1 MWCSH
6 VCAYFLITLIYVS
19 QNKTIPARENPDC
32 AAVAPPIDR
41 SEGLM
46 SARGRRRLLGSHY
59 PVGLISWSFSCWDV
73 IIECFILYICYSRV
87 RWDTYF
93 STTSIV

>member
-6 VCAYFLITLIYVS
+6 VCTYFLITLIYVS
-19 QNKTIPARENPDC
+19 QNSTIPARENPDC
-32 AAVAPPIDR
+32 AAVAPPSDR

-46 SARGRRRLLGSHY
+46 SARGRQRLLGSPY

-73 IIECFILYICYSRV
+73 YWSHLKAIRECHILFMFIV
-87 RWDTYF
+87 K
-93 STTSIV
+93 SILT

>member
-6 VCAYFLITLIYVS
+6 VCTYFLITLIYVS
-19 QNKTIPARENPDC
+19 QNKTIPARENPD
-32 AAVAPPIDR
+32 R

-46 SARGRRRLLGSHY
+46 SARGRRRLLGSPY

-73 IIECFILYICYSRV
+73 YWSHLKAITECHILFMFIV
-87 RWDTYF
+87 K
-93 STTSIV
+93 SILT